1 MIIGISGRKQ
11 SGKNTVANII
21 NGEILKSKDMIS
33 DYKITN
39 NGELSIYTQDSHGT
53 YGWGVL
59 DVTRKDEDFVNYAE
73 QEMWPYVKLY
83 HFADALKEMS
93 VNLFDLEPRQVYG
106 SDDDKNTMTPYGK
119 TARQFLQYL
128 GTDIMRKIKD
138 TIWVDWTIKV
148 INQEQS
154 SLALIPDVRF
164 PNEVDAIKKAGGI
177 VIRLTRDVYND
188 KHECEKSLD
197 KDIFDWDKF
206 DEIIENK
213 SSSLEDLQSKIKTLM
228 RSIKC

>member
-148 INQEQS
+148 INQE
-154 SLALIPDVRF
+154 LFL
-164 PNEVDAIKKAGGI
+164 G
-177 VIRLTRDVYND
+177 
-188 KHECEKSLD
+188 
-197 KDIFDWDKF
+197 
-206 DEIIENK
+206 
-213 SSSLEDLQSKIKTLM
+213 
-228 RSIKC
+228 